1 MMHTHRVADLEEG
14 AELGPL
20 RLEITAEAND
30 RYWRGAGI
38 EHPARD
44 AGRLYPP
51 MAANLTIMLLQ
62 TNVSEPVL
70 HTAQRLECHR
80 AAEAG
85 IELSV
90 SGSVVSR
97 FSRRGREYAVL
108 EALVALPDGR
118 PLWTSTATFTP
129 VTP

>member
-1 MMHTHRVADLEEG
+1 MAELQEG

-20 RLEITAEAND
+20 RCAVSTAAND
-30 RYWRGAGI
+30 RYWRGARI

-44 AGRLYPP
+44 ARRLYPP
-51 MAANLTIMLLQ
+51 MAANLTILLLQ
-62 TNVSEPVL
+62 TFVTERVL

-85 IELSV
+85 VELSV
-90 SGSVVSR
+90 SGTVISR
-97 FSRRGREYAVL
+97 FSRRERDYAVL